1 MPTRRR
7 ALLILAALAL
17 LALTS
22 LVLALMVGSV
32 HVPLGEVFPALFG
45 SADSILITWAGG
57 EDVTA
62 LLLREVLVVDVAAA
76 FVAVMTFCC
85 GVDFNVPVCW
95 AMARKRCTES
105 MTACGWARKALPR
118 FSTHG
123 AFSPINARR
132 EGKATS
138 DFTLGSQG

>member
-45 SADSILITWAGG
+45 SAASMAG
-57 EDVTA
+57 EVVRS
-62 LLLREVLVVDVAAA
+62 LR
-76 FVAVMTFCC
+76 
-85 GVDFNVPVCW
+85 
-95 AMARKRCTES
+95 
-105 MTACGWARKALPR
+105 LPR
-118 FSTHG
+118 APAGFSCG
-123 AFSPINARR
+123 
-132 EGKATS
+132 G
-138 DFTLGSQG
+138 

>member
-1 MPTRRR
+1 MSVTTPRGFT
-7 ALLILAALAL
+7 ATGVTAGLTAGAALYAVGYTL
-17 LALTS
+17 LAVELGGLT
-22 LVLALMVGSV
+22 ATWT
-32 HVPLGEVFPALFG
+32 HVTSIQPGLGIVATPVPA
-45 SADSILITWAGG
+45 A
-57 EDVTA
+57 E
-62 LLLREVLVVDVAAA
+62 R
-76 FVAVMTFCC
+76 VAVMTFCC

-105 MTACGWARKALPR
+105 MTSCGWARKALPR

-123 AFSPINARR
+123 AFSPINASR

>member
-1 MPTRRR
+1 M
-7 ALLILAALAL
+7 
-17 LALTS
+17 
-22 LVLALMVGSV
+22 
-32 HVPLGEVFPALFG
+32 
-45 SADSILITWAGG
+45 DSILITCAGA

-62 LLLREVLVVDVAAA
+62 LLLREAVAVDVAGAGAGAA
-76 FVAVMTFCC
+76 ERVAVMTFCC

-105 MTACGWARKALPR
+105 MTSCGWARKALPR

-123 AFSPINARR
+123 AFSPINASR